1 MAEPPDARASAY
13 AGRQA
18 EPGGAGAAHKGAT
31 MSDLMK
37 KRADI
42 ERALAKAEARWLEA
56 SEALEEAEADA
67 A

>member
-1 MAEPPDARASAY
+1 MKRLTGQRTEIDRALFEPASA
-13 AGRQA
+13 AGSL
-18 EPGGAGAAHKGAT
+18 KGAT

-37 KRADI
+37 KRADV
-42 ERALAKAEARWLEA
+42 ERALAKAEERWLEA